1 MVQNIGAVTAC
12 GGPRCVANCSACGL
26 MWNYDAVCVKETT
39 TTSDVGIITTTTI
52 VVTAGTI
59 HVYRPPSSHRR
70 LPSRGEEILVEIDAD
85 TTILL
90 VDETNPRHVLPQAY
104 QEPILQAKIMSTT
117 TNLTFG

>member
-59 HVYRPPSSHRR
+59 HVYRPPPLRTEDCLAEGKRFWS
-70 LPSRGEEILVEIDAD
+70 
-85 TTILL
+85 
-90 VDETNPRHVLPQAY
+90 
-104 QEPILQAKIMSTT
+104 K
-117 TNLTFG
+117 